1 MSSAF
6 GGTGG
11 KSIPGV
17 PQRSEAQLLET
28 KQKFERHANIVEV
41 MLDTERA
48 DPQLLIED
56 LKSGG
61 ATHIVGVDFSGNPWH
76 PMANCVCHATLSALV
91 GNPWQP
97 MAARMTQ
104 MLHTFT

>member
-61 ATHIVGVDFSGNPWH
+61 ATPGPRVQLLA
-76 PMANCVCHATLSALV
+76 MASNQPESELGALPRPV
-91 GNPWQP
+91 
-97 MAARMTQ
+97 
-104 MLHTFT
+104 